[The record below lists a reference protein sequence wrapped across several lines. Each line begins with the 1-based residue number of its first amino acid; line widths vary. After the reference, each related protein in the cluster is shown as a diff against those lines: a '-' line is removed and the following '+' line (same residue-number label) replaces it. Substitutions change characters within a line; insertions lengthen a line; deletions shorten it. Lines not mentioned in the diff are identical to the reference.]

1 MNPEV
6 TEFIEQI
13 PQPWQ
18 VDVASALREMV
29 RETIPDVE
37 ERIQYRKPHFL
48 KDGHYAAV
56 LSPAKGHLSFMIF
69 NTQDVVLP
77 DGVFQ
82 KGPVERSTIRI
93 MEGDQV
99 DYALL
104 GSVLSQASSTL

>member
-6 TEFIEQI
+6 SEYIEQI
-13 PQPWQ
+13 PQAWQ
-18 VDVASALREMV
+18 VDVANSLRAMV

-37 ERIQYRKPHFL
+37 ERIQYKKPHFM

-69 NTQDVVLP
+69 NTQNVTLP
-77 DGVFQ
+77 AGVFQ

-99 DYALL
+99 DYAML
-104 GSVLSQASSTL
+104 GSSLSQASSTL

>member
-6 TEFIEQI
+6 SEFIEQI
-13 PQPWQ
+13 PQAWQ
-18 VDVASALREMV
+18 VDVANSLRAMV

-37 ERIQYRKPHFL
+37 ERIQYKKPHFL

-69 NTQDVVLP
+69 NTQDVTLP
-77 DGVFQ
+77 AGVFQ

>member
-6 TEFIEQI
+6 SEYIEQI
-13 PQPWQ
+13 SQPWQ
-18 VDVASALREMV
+18 VDVATSLREMV

-48 KDGHYAAV
+48 KNGHYAAV

-69 NTQDVVLP
+69 NTQDVTLP
-77 DGVFQ
+77 DGLFQ

-93 MEGDQV
+93 KEGEQV
-99 DYALL
+99 DYAVL